1 MVRSRG
7 GAVAAVVEST
17 AVRRNLPPT
26 LATAV
31 PPPPAAPLAPTPDR
45 CRRPYNSCGGNS
57 HDTRFGGGRRPR
69 RPPPPLPHIGGILRR
84 SGRRLDTDDDKR
96 YRHERFE

>member
-17 AVRRNLPPT
+17 VVRRNLPLT
-26 LATAV
+26 LAPAV
-31 PPPPAAPLAPTPDR
+31 PLPPAPLAPTPDR
-45 CRRPYNSCGGNS
+45 CRRPYNSCGGNN
-57 HDTRFGGGRRPR
+57 HDTRFGGGRRSR
-69 RPPPPLPHIGGILRR
+69 RPPPPLPYIGGIRR

-96 YRHERFE
+96 YRYERFE